1 MPRGHEGESEETRQ
15 KILNTTK
22 KLLRQNG
29 YTKTTIRKIVEES
42 GVLTGSIYYFFKIL

>member
-42 GVLTGSIYYFFKIL
+42 GLLLLKAYCTSK